1 MFGFNT
7 FIYFTNIQT
16 FIFHTQKKNP
26 RFKIK
31 KYTDKK
37 MIYYYFGFEIN
48 KEQCEVILY
57 SLQIKI

>member
-16 FIFHTQKKNP
+16 FIFHTHKKNT
-26 RFKIK
+26 FQNK

-37 MIYYYFGFEIN
+37 MIYHYFGFEIN